1 MESYSLTVVFIIGL
15 IFAFMDAFGI
25 GANDVANS
33 FSTSVAS
40 KSLTLKQACV
50 IAIFTEF
57 LGAFLLGSHTAKT
70 IRDGIVDLNKFQGKQ
85 DALMIGMMC
94 ALIGSSTWVLT
105 ASKLGLPVSTTHS
118 IIGATIGIG
127 IAIHGVGVVNW
138 GWANKGVLQIITSW
152 FLSPLVAGIVG
163 AIIYCSVK
171 YLVLKRKT
179 PFKNGLRFIPVYFF
193 ITVSIIVFF
202 IVYKGSPGINLTSLG
217 FPIILA
223 ITLGI
228 AFIAVLFAIF
238 FYIPWVKRIII
249 NHEDLKFYHIP
260 FIHFIGERKHL
271 SEKTLESAIPESKI
285 DIVDLKK
292 DNFDSNHTDITVYS
306 IKGNSDKLEKEQ
318 SKNEENKG
326 FSKKLGGIFSHGMNQ
341 EIADYKNDE
350 YKEMHNAA
358 IKYDD
363 DTEELYSFLQVLTA
377 SFASFAHGSND
388 VANAVGPLTTIY
400 YIWRTGLNPDSSL
413 SIPNWILIL
422 CAAAIDLGLITYGYH
437 VMRSLGNKI
446 TLLTPTRGF
455 SSELSACLT
464 VLTCSR
470 LSLPVSTTH
479 CITGST
485 TAIGLC
491 NGNLKSVNWKLLL
504 FCGFSWMLTLP
515 IAGLIAGITFKLLYP
530 IFIHLYITAKNICR
544 EIEDNTKEE
553 EEEEEEEN
561 RNSTVSINNSNTS
574 TVNIKTTTV
583 VSSTTTTS
591 KTNPNNFSLEMN
603 DNEYIISDSL
613 TKNLPFNISYPD
625 KTGYYLYI
633 KDGET
638 AFDSVLVILYDNA
651 EIKICEISAGDDYK
665 SYSYPKEYMHPLN
678 FKPI

>member
-1 MESYSLTVVFIIGL
+1 MDSYSLTLVFIIGL

-40 KSLTLKQACV
+40 KSLTLKQACF
-50 IAIFTEF
+50 IAVFTEF
-57 LGAFLLGSHTAKT
+57 FGALLLGSHTAKT
-70 IRDGIVDLNKFQGKQ
+70 IRDGIVDLSKFQGKQ
-85 DALMIGMMC
+85 DALMVGMMC

-105 ASKLGLPVSTTHS
+105 ASKLGFPVSTTHS

-127 IAIHGVGVVNW
+127 IVIHGFGVVNW

-152 FLSPLVAGIVG
+152 FLSPLVAG
-163 AIIYCSVK
+163 
-171 YLVLKRKT
+171 T
-179 PFKNGLRFIPVYFF
+179 
-193 ITVSIIVFF
+193 
-202 IVYKGSPGINLTSLG
+202 PGINLTSLG

-223 ITLGI
+223 VTLGI

-260 FIHFIGERKHL
+260 FIHFIGEHKHL
-271 SEKTLESAIPESKI
+271 SEIALESGIPESKI
-285 DIVDLKK
+285 DIMNIKK
-292 DNFDSNHTDITVYS
+292 
-306 IKGNSDKLEKEQ
+306 NSDIHEDIINYSAKDISNKMEKEQ
-318 SKNEENKG
+318 PKNEANKSL
-326 FSKKLGGIFSHGMNQ
+326 SKKLGGIFTHGINQ
-341 EIADYKNDE
+341 EIAEYKNDE
-350 YKEMHNAA
+350 YKEMHDAA

-363 DTEELYSFLQVLTA
+363 NTEELYSFLQILTA

-400 YIWRTGLNPDSSL
+400 YIWCTGLNPDSTL
-413 SIPNWILIL
+413 SIPIWILIF
-422 CAAAIDLGLITYGYH
+422 CAVAIDLGLITYGYH

-504 FCGFSWMLTLP
+504 FCGFSWILTLP
-515 IAGLIAGITFKLLYP
+515 IAGIIAGITFKLLYP
-530 IFIHLYITAKNICR
+530 IFMYYSSVP
-544 EIEDNTKEE
+544 
-553 EEEEEEEN
+553 
-561 RNSTVSINNSNTS
+561 NSI
-574 TVNIKTTTV
+574 
-583 VSSTTTTS
+583 
-591 KTNPNNFSLEMN
+591 
-603 DNEYIISDSL
+603 
-613 TKNLPFNISYPD
+613 
-625 KTGYYLYI
+625 
-633 KDGET
+633 
-638 AFDSVLVILYDNA
+638 
-651 EIKICEISAGDDYK
+651 
-665 SYSYPKEYMHPLN
+665 
-678 FKPI
+678 

>member
-1 MESYSLTVVFIIGL
+1 MDSYSLTLVFIIGL

-40 KSLTLKQACV
+40 KSLTLKQACF
-50 IAIFTEF
+50 IAVFTEF
-57 LGAFLLGSHTAKT
+57 LGALLLGSHTAKT
-70 IRDGIVDLNKFQGKQ
+70 IRDGIVDLSKFQGKQ
-85 DALMIGMMC
+85 DALMVGMMC

-105 ASKLGLPVSTTHS
+105 ASKLGFPVSTTHS

-127 IAIHGVGVVNW
+127 IVIHGFGVVNW

-152 FLSPLVAGIVG
+152 FLSPLVAGIIG

-193 ITVSIIVFF
+193 ITVTIIIFF
-202 IVYKGSPGINLTSLG
+202 IVYKGTPGINLTSLG

-223 ITLGI
+223 VTLGI

-260 FIHFIGERKHL
+260 FIHFIGEHKHL
-271 SEKTLESAIPESKI
+271 SEIALESGIPESKI
-285 DIVDLKK
+285 DIMNIKK
-292 DNFDSNHTDITVYS
+292 
-306 IKGNSDKLEKEQ
+306 NSDIHEDIINYSAKNISNKMEKEQ
-318 SKNEENKG
+318 PKNEANKSL
-326 FSKKLGGIFSHGMNQ
+326 SKKLGGIFTHGINQ
-341 EIADYKNDE
+341 EIAEYKNDE
-350 YKEMHNAA
+350 YKEMHDAA

-363 DTEELYSFLQVLTA
+363 NTEELYSFLQILTA

-400 YIWRTGLNPDSSL
+400 YIWCTGLNPDSTL
-413 SIPNWILIL
+413 SIPIWILIL
-422 CAAAIDLGLITYGYH
+422 CAVAIDLGLITYGYH

-504 FCGFSWMLTLP
+504 FCGFSWILTLP
-515 IAGLIAGITFKLLYP
+515 IAGIIAGITFKLLYP
-530 IFIHLYITAKNICR
+530 IFMYYSSVP
-544 EIEDNTKEE
+544 
-553 EEEEEEEN
+553 
-561 RNSTVSINNSNTS
+561 NSI
-574 TVNIKTTTV
+574 
-583 VSSTTTTS
+583 
-591 KTNPNNFSLEMN
+591 
-603 DNEYIISDSL
+603 
-613 TKNLPFNISYPD
+613 
-625 KTGYYLYI
+625 
-633 KDGET
+633 
-638 AFDSVLVILYDNA
+638 
-651 EIKICEISAGDDYK
+651 
-665 SYSYPKEYMHPLN
+665 
-678 FKPI
+678 